1 MSETGHIIVVCTA
14 NICRSPMAEGL
25 LAHALAAEDG
35 PLKDLKAISAGVAA
49 RPGERVS
56 ENSVIALRKVG
67 IDIAGHRARPLTQEM
82 LNRALL
88 VLCMTESHR
97 SLIELQASPVPPRL
111 HLFREF
117 LVGNASREIA
127 DPFGGPL
134 KFYEL
139 SRDEMVE
146 AIPSLIALLK
156 TLVPPP
162 EPPAAATS
170 AATPPAK

>member
-1 MSETGHIIVVCTA
+1 MPDPGPIIVVCTA

-35 PLKDLKAISAGVAA
+35 PLKKFKVVSAGVAA

-56 ENSVIALRKVG
+56 ENSVVALKKVG

-82 LNRALL
+82 LNTASL

-117 LVGNASREIA
+117 LPAGASREIA

-134 KFYEL
+134 KLYEL

-146 AIPSLIALLK
+146 AIPSIVAQLKALANS
-156 TLVPPP
+156 
-162 EPPAAATS
+162 EPPTAP
-170 AATPPAK
+170 PPAK

>member
-1 MSETGHIIVVCTA
+1 MPAPGPIIVVCTA

-35 PLKDLKAISAGVAA
+35 PLKNFKVISAGVAA

-56 ENSVIALRKVG
+56 ENSVIALKKVG
-67 IDIAGHRARPLTQEM
+67 IDIAGHRAHPLTQEM
-82 LNRALL
+82 LNSASM

-97 SLIELQASPVPPRL
+97 SLIELQASPVPARL
-111 HLFREF
+111 HLFRDF
-117 LVGNASREIA
+117 LPGNTSREIA

-134 KFYEL
+134 KLYEL

-146 AIPSLIALLK
+146 AIPSIIAQLK
-156 TLVPPP
+156 ALANP
-162 EPPAAATS
+162 EPPAAST
-170 AATPPAK
+170 TPPAK